1 MAGTIVRM
9 LIPWLS
15 YIFLTFI
22 LRSVSSIAWYIVFD
36 SLFAVCPGVSHLNN
50 LTSDPAICYLD
61 YSCSLLNCCVSVEK
75 IDRSM
80 SVQIKL
86 DPCSQKMTV
95 NLERISIEV
104 DLLTF
109 DFGRQHFFKIFIDCF
124 LCLLFV
130 THLWFNVYN
139 FKICIN

>member
-15 YIFLTFI
+15 YIFPTFI
-22 LRSVSSIAWYIVFD
+22 LRSVSAIAWYIVLD
-36 SLFAVCPGVSHLNN
+36 SLIAVCPGVSHLNN
-50 LTSDPAICYLD
+50 LSSDPVICYLD

-86 DPCSQKMTV
+86 DPCSQKLTV

-109 DFGRQHFFKIFIDCF
+109 DFGRRHFFN
-124 LCLLFV
+124 LYWLLFV
-130 THLWFNVYN
+130 FAFCYS
-139 FKICIN
+139 FMI

>member
-109 DFGRQHFFKIFIDCF
+109 DFGRQHFFKSLLIAFCVCF
-124 LCLLFV
+124 LLLIYDLMFTTSRYV
-130 THLWFNVYN
+130 
-139 FKICIN
+139 